1 MSVETVNR
9 GYVYSGTPISDE
21 AERYFRQCFGAD
33 RLMYNLHVAHL
44 YAYLEK
50 NGHTIGDKLPTFQEM
65 GMPTVKA
72 YKQTRMDD
80 DGNKY
85 LYEVDAFASNE
96 AKQHFKKAMNSFN
109 KNAFKGQ
116 FKKSALKRQ
125 KTLGIEPTF
134 RDLKGMPKFH
144 SRKNSKLSYTTFNQ
158 GDNIFID
165 ENNVLHLPLAQKSK
179 LSGAAIKL
187 NTHRP
192 IPKDGRIQHVTITTD
207 SQGRFAVTINVAFE
221 MEIESIGIPAAERIL
236 GLDYSQ
242 SDFFV
247 DSEGK
252 KANYPHYYRVME
264 DRLAKEQRKLSRMVQ
279 GSKRWER
286 QRLVVAKLHSKVAN
300 QRKDWLHKKAYTLAN
315 RYDMVVVEDL
325 DLRALGQTLKLAK
338 NQQDNGF
345 GNFRLYLKYKL
356 EQQGKYFV
364 KAPKSFASTQICS
377 DCGVKNTALKGDIS
391 TREWTCTNCHEQ
403 HDRDHNAGLNLRN
416 YGLRWVDEV
425 LLAPSVVV
433 A

>member
-9 GYVYSGTPISDE
+9 GYVYSGAPTSDE
-21 AERYFRQCFGAD
+21 TESYFRQCFGAD

-44 YAYLEK
+44 YEYLEK
-50 NGHTIGDKLPTFQEM
+50 NGHTIGDKLPTFKEM
-65 GMPTVKA
+65 VMPTVKEF
-72 YKQTRMDD
+72 KQTRMNEE
-80 DGNKY
+80 GNKY

-96 AKQHFKKAMNSFN
+96 AKQHFNKAISLFN

-116 FKKSALKRQ
+116 FKKSVLKRQ

-158 GDNIFID
+158 NDNIFIG
-165 ENNVLHLPLAQKSK
+165 ENNVLHLPTAQKSK
-179 LSGAAIKL
+179 LSEVTIKL
-187 NTHRP
+187 NIHRP
-192 IPKDGRIQHVTITTD
+192 LPTNSRIKNVTITMNA
-207 SQGRFAVTINVAFE
+207 QGKFEVSINVEFE
-221 MEIESIGIPAAERIL
+221 MEVESIGIPAVERIL

-242 SDFFV
+242 ANFFV
-247 DSEGK
+247 DNEGK
-252 KANYPHYYRVME
+252 KANYPHYYRDME
-264 DRLAKEQRKLSRMVQ
+264 ERLAKEQRKLSHMVK
-279 GSKRWER
+279 GSKRWKR
-286 QRLVVAKLHSKVAN
+286 QRLVVVKLHMKVAN
-300 QRKDWLHKKAYTLAN
+300 QRKDWLHKKAYALAN

-325 DLRALGQTLKLAK
+325 DLRAIGQTLKLAK

-377 DCGVKNTALKGDIS
+377 DCGVKNTALKGDIT
-391 TREWTCTNCHEQ
+391 TREWTCNNCHEW

-416 YGLRWVDEV
+416 YGIRWIDEV
-425 LLAPSVVV
+425 LLAPSLVV

>member
-1 MSVETVNR
+1 MSVEIVHR
-9 GYVYSGTPISDE
+9 GYVYSGTPTSDE
-21 AERYFRQCFGAD
+21 IEKYFHQCFGAD
-33 RLMYNLHVAHL
+33 RLIYNLHTAHL
-44 YAYLEK
+44 YEYLEK
-50 NGHTIGDKLPTFQEM
+50 NGYTIGDKLPTFKEM
-65 GMPTVKA
+65 GMPTVKEF
-72 YKQTRMDD
+72 KQTRVNEEGDA
-80 DGNKY
+80 Y

-96 AKQHFKKAMNSFN
+96 AKQHFKKAISTFN
-109 KNAFKGQ
+109 KNALKGQ

-158 GDNIFID
+158 NDNIFID
-165 ENNVLHLPLAQKSK
+165 ENGVLHLPTARKSK
-179 LSGAAIKL
+179 LSEVTIKL

-192 IPKDGRIQHVTITTD
+192 LPNGSCIKHVTVTTN
-207 SQGRFAVTINVAFE
+207 SQGKFEVSINVAFE
-221 MEIESIGIPAAERIL
+221 MEVESIGIPAVERIL

-242 SDFFV
+242 ANFFV

-264 DRLAKEQRKLSRMVQ
+264 ERLAKEQRKLSRMVQ

-286 QRLVVAKLHSKVAN
+286 QRLVVAKLNTKVVN
-300 QRKDWLHKKAYTLAN
+300 QRKDWLHKKAYALAN

-325 DLRALGQTLKLAK
+325 DLRALGQTLRLAK

-356 EQQGKYFV
+356 GQQGKYFV
-364 KAPKSFASTQICS
+364 KTPKTFASTQICS

-391 TREWTCTNCHEQ
+391 TRDWTCDHCHEW

-416 YGLRWVDEV
+416 YGIRWIDEV
-425 LLAPSVVV
+425 LRASPLV
-433 A
+433 AS

>member
-1 MSVETVNR
+1 MSVETIHR
-9 GYVYSGTPISDE
+9 GYVYSATTTSDE
-21 AERYFRQCFGAD
+21 VKSYFFQCFGAD
-33 RLMYNLHVAHL
+33 RLMYNLHTAHL
-44 YAYLEK
+44 YEYLEN
-50 NGHTIGDKLPTFQEM
+50 NGYIIGDKLPTFKEM
-65 GMPTVKA
+65 GMPTVKEF
-72 YKQTRMDD
+72 KQTRVNDE
-80 DGNKY
+80 GNKY
-85 LYEVDAFASNE
+85 LYEVDAYASNE
-96 AKQHFKKAMNSFN
+96 AKQHLRQAISRFN

-116 FKKSALKRQ
+116 YKKSALKRQ
-125 KTLGIEPTF
+125 KNLGIEPTF

-144 SRKNSKLSYTTFNQ
+144 SRKNSKSSYTTYKKD
-158 GDNIFID
+158 GNIFID
-165 ENNVLHLPLAQKSK
+165 VNNVLHLPVAHQSK
-179 LSGAAIKL
+179 LSEVTIKL

-192 IPKDGRIQHVTITTD
+192 LPKGSLIKHVTVTMD
-207 SQGRFAVTINVAFE
+207 SQGKFEVSINVAFE
-221 MEIESIGIPAAERIL
+221 MEVESIGIPAFERIL

-242 SDFFV
+242 ANFFV

-264 DRLAKEQRKLSRMVQ
+264 ERLAKEQRKLSRMVQ

-286 QRLVVAKLHSKVAN
+286 QRFLVAKLHMKVVS

-325 DLRALGQTLKLAK
+325 DLRAIGQTLKLAK

-364 KAPKSFASTQICS
+364 KTPKTFASTQICS
-377 DCGVKNTALKGDIS
+377 DCGVKNTALKGDMS
-391 TREWTCTNCHEQ
+391 TRDWTCNHCHEW

-416 YGLRWVDEV
+416 YGISWMNEV
-425 LLAPSVVV
+425 LMASPLVV

>member
-1 MSVETVNR
+1 
-9 GYVYSGTPISDE
+9 
-21 AERYFRQCFGAD
+21 
-33 RLMYNLHVAHL
+33 
-44 YAYLEK
+44 
-50 NGHTIGDKLPTFQEM
+50 
-65 GMPTVKA
+65 
-72 YKQTRMDD
+72 
-80 DGNKY
+80 
-85 LYEVDAFASNE
+85 
-96 AKQHFKKAMNSFN
+96 
-109 KNAFKGQ
+109 
-116 FKKSALKRQ
+116 
-125 KTLGIEPTF
+125 
-134 RDLKGMPKFH
+134 
-144 SRKNSKLSYTTFNQ
+144 
-158 GDNIFID
+158 
-165 ENNVLHLPLAQKSK
+165 
-179 LSGAAIKL
+179 
-187 NTHRP
+187 
-192 IPKDGRIQHVTITTD
+192 
-207 SQGRFAVTINVAFE
+207 VTINVAFE

>member
-9 GYVYSGTPISDE
+9 GYVYSGTPTSNDIE
-21 AERYFRQCFGAD
+21 NYFLQCFGAD
-33 RLMYNLHVAHL
+33 RLMYNLHTAHL

-50 NGHTIGDKLPTFQEM
+50 NGHTTGDKLPTFKEM
-65 GMPTVKA
+65 GMPTVKEF
-72 YKQTRMDD
+72 KQTRVNDE
-80 DGNKY
+80 GTAY
-85 LYEVDAFASNE
+85 LYEVDANASNE
-96 AKQHFKKAMNSFN
+96 AKQHFKKAISAFN

-158 GDNIFID
+158 HNNIFID
-165 ENNVLHLPLAQKSK
+165 ENHVLHLPAAHKSM
-179 LSGAAIKL
+179 LSEVTIKL

-192 IPKDGRIQHVTITTD
+192 LPKGSLIKHVTVTMN
-207 SQGRFAVTINVAFE
+207 SQGKFEVSLNVSIE
-221 MEIESIGIPAAERIL
+221 MEVESIGIPAVERVL

-242 SDFFV
+242 ANFFV

-252 KANYPHYYRVME
+252 KANYPHYHRVME
-264 DRLAKEQRKLSRMVQ
+264 ECLAKEQRKLSRMVQ

-286 QRLVVAKLHSKVAN
+286 QRLVVAKLNTKVVN
-300 QRKDWLHKKAYTLAN
+300 QRKDWLHKKAYALAK

-325 DLRALGQTLKLAK
+325 NLRGIGQTLKLAK

-364 KAPKSFASTQICS
+364 KAPKTFASTQICS
-377 DCGVKNTALKGDIS
+377 DCGVKNPALKSDIF
-391 TREWTCTNCHEQ
+391 TRDWTCDHCHEW

-416 YGLRWVDEV
+416 YGIRWMNEV
-425 LLAPSVVV
+425 LMTPRLVV

>member
-9 GYVYSGTPISDE
+9 GYVYSGIPTSDE
-21 AERYFRQCFGAD
+21 AERYFHQCFGAD

-44 YAYLEK
+44 YACLEK
-50 NGHTIGDKLPTFQEM
+50 NGHAIGDKLPTFKEM
-65 GMPTVKA
+65 GMPTVKEF
-72 YKQTRMDD
+72 KQTRMDD
-80 DGNKY
+80 EGNKY

-96 AKQHFKKAMNSFN
+96 AKQHFNKAMNAFN

-158 GDNIFID
+158 NGTIFLD

-179 LSGAAIKL
+179 LSEVAIKL

-192 IPKDGRIQHVTITTD
+192 LPKGSRIQNVTVTMD
-207 SQGRFAVTINVAFE
+207 ALGRFAVTLNVAFE
-221 MEIESIGIPAAERIL
+221 MEIESIGIPSAERIL

-242 SDFFV
+242 ASFFV

-252 KANYPHYYRVME
+252 KANYPHYYRVIE
-264 DRLAKEQRKLSRMVQ
+264 GRLATEQRKLSRMAK

-286 QRLVVAKLHSKVAN
+286 QRLVVAKRHMKVAN
-300 QRKDWLHKKAYTLAN
+300 QRKDWLHKKAYTIAN
-315 RYDMVVVEDL
+315 RYDLVVVEVL
-325 DLRALGQTLKLAK
+325 DLRAIGQTLKLAK

-356 EQQGKYFV
+356 EQQGKYCV
-364 KAPKSFASTQICS
+364 KAPKTFASMQICS
-377 DCGVKNTALKGDIS
+377 DCGVKNIALKGDIS
-391 TREWTCTNCHEQ
+391 LREWTCPNCNEC

-416 YGLRWVDEV
+416 YGVRWIDEV
-425 LLAPSVVV
+425 LLASSVVV